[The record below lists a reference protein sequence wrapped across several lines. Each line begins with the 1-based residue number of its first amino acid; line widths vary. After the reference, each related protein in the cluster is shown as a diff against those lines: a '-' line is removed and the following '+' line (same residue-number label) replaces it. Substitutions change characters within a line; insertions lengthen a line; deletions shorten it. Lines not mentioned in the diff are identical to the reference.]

1 MPFAVNTADVATPLA
16 FVVAVFTPP
25 ATSRSL
31 PFEPGP
37 RTSLLLRVADS
48 RHCPSRWLK
57 VDAKA
62 APIKVLCGVPPV
74 AAIEFTQL
82 GALTVT
88 LSNFVE
94 VSKWASVT
102 FTVKVLV
109 PVPVG
114 VPEITPVVDASV
126 RPAGNVPDVRDQVY
140 GGVPPAAATVAT
152 ACRRHN

>member
-1 MPFAVNTADVATPLA
+1 MPFAVNAADVATPLA
-16 FVVAVFTPP
+16 FVVAVFTAP
-25 ATSRSL
+25 ANVPLAPVCAGTANVTTA
-31 PFEPGP
+31 PGSGFP
-37 RTSLLLRVADS
+37 ALSFTVAF
-48 RHCPSRWLK
+48 K

-62 APIKVLCGVPPV
+62 APIKVLCGVPPA

-140 GGVPPAAATVAT
+140 GVVPPAVATVAT
-152 ACRRHN
+152 AC